1 MERLASSI
9 SQYIDP
15 NQLKQSVPEYLWFVI
30 AVMGIGFVLYIL
42 NRLVNFLISTVQELK
57 ESNEENKRS
66 IAVLQEMMVG
76 VKSIIQ
82 GVKEMVA
89 DHEQD
94 IRSLQSGK
102 RNRGQ

>member
-9 SQYIDP
+9 SQYINPD
-15 NQLKQSVPEYLWFVI
+15 QLQKSVPEYLWFVI
-30 AVMGIGFVLYIL
+30 AVIGIGAVIYVLH
-42 NRLVNFLISTVQELK
+42 RLVNYLMEAVSELK
-57 ESNEENKRS
+57 ESNSENTKS
-66 IAVLQEMMVG
+66 IAVLQEMMSGLKTIVLD
-76 VKSIIQ
+76 
-82 GVKEMVA
+82 VKEMVK

>member
-1 MERLASSI
+1 MEKFTSAL

-15 NQLKQSVPEYLWFVI
+15 NQLQHSVPDYLWFVI
-30 AVMGIGFVLYIL
+30 AIIGITFVLYIL

-57 ESNEENKRS
+57 ESNEENKRA
-66 IAVLQEMMVG
+66 IAVLREMMVG
-76 VKSIIQ
+76 VKA
-82 GVKEMVA
+82 MVQ